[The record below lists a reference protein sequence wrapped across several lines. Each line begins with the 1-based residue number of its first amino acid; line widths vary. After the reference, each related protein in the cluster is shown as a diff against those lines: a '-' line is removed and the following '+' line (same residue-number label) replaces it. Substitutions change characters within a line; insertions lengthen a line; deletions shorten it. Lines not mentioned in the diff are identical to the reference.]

1 MKPFLSTLLSFC
13 LLALFSNAQTWD
25 IEWQYTS
32 NKQNQD
38 YFADIDQTSDG
49 NYIVLG
55 CESIE
60 KSIDLC
66 LSLYDE
72 NGVSIW
78 SQTFGT
84 AQNDIPCKVKSMEN
98 GDFLILGKTSDEAIT
113 KTILLKTDSNGKE
126 IWRNLLDSTKN
137 EAGNDLVPL
146 PDNGFLLA
154 GSSGIDKNQMWL
166 ARFKEDGKIA
176 WTKSF
181 HPEVQGSI
189 TSLKILPN
197 NELLM
202 SARVQGTNK
211 NDCDIALMRT
221 DNLGNEVWF
230 NHLSSPKI
238 KEWPQ
243 CVCCSPDS
251 SIIMVG
257 WSGTCLN
264 DINSEYP
271 VFDFDVVVKKFS
283 ANGKLIWTKSF
294 DGEGSE
300 GGNAVTVLPD
310 GNFIIAGIK
319 ATSFSGKIGP
329 WLLLLDSNGNIVDE
343 TLLNLRLEQAA
354 KAVVALDGGIVVIG
368 PGINDR
374 LSSRSD
380 SWIIKFAGL

>member
-49 NYIVLG
+49 SFIVLG

-98 GDFLILGKTSDEAIT
+98 GDFLILGKTSDEGVA
-113 KTILLKTDSNGKE
+113 KTLLLKTDSNGNE
-126 IWRNLLDSTKN
+126 IWRILLDSTKN
-137 EAGNDLVPL
+137 EVGNDLIPL
-146 PDNGFLLA
+146 PDNEFLLA

-166 ARFKEDGKIA
+166 ARFNEDGKIA
-176 WTKSF
+176 WTKNF
-181 HPEVQGSI
+181 HPDKQGSI
-189 TSLKILPN
+189 TSVKILPN
-197 NELLM
+197 KELLM

-257 WSGTCLN
+257 WSGACLN

-343 TLLNLRLEQAA
+343 TLLNMRLEQAA
-354 KAVVALDGGIVVIG
+354 KAVVAPDGGIVVIG

>member
-49 NYIVLG
+49 SFIVLG
-55 CESIE
+55 CESTN
-60 KSIDLC
+60 KSSDLC

-72 NGVSIW
+72 RGVAIW

-84 AQNDIPCKVKSMEN
+84 AKNDIPCKVKSMEN
-98 GDFLILGKTSDEAIT
+98 GDFLILGKTSDEGVA
-113 KTILLKTDSNGKE
+113 KTLLLKTDSNGNE
-126 IWRNLLDSTKN
+126 IWRILLDSTKN
-137 EAGNDLVPL
+137 EVGNDLIPL
-146 PDNGFLLA
+146 PDNEFLLA

-166 ARFKEDGKIA
+166 ARFNEDGKIA
-176 WTKSF
+176 WTKNF
-181 HPEVQGSI
+181 HPDIQGSI
-189 TSLKILPN
+189 TSVKILPN

-257 WSGTCLN
+257 WSGACLN

-329 WLLLLDSNGNIVDE
+329 WLLLLDSNGNIVNE
-343 TLLNLRLEQAA
+343 TLLNMRLEQAA
-354 KAVVALDGGIVVIG
+354 KAIVAPDGGIVVIG